1 MTPLGELYY
10 NHYVKPLEVEL
21 EKGKK
26 KLEKG
31 EKKIRKQE
39 EELRELKKGQQF
51 THELVL
57 RIVNEG
63 LEKGEKLEEILETHG
78 ISKEKYAQAIK
89 YQTEKEKKELKKKEK
104 KENPDQ

>member
-51 THELVL
+51 THELIL
-57 RIVNEG
+57 RTVNLG
-63 LEKGEKLEEILETHG
+63 LEKGEKLEEILEAFG
-78 ISKEKYAQAIK
+78 ISQENYAEAIQ
-89 YQTEKEKKELKKKEK
+89 YQTEKEKKELKKEK
-104 KENPDQ
+104 PDQ